1 MSGFRPDIKE
11 MVVDTFLGSVV
22 QSCCR
27 EGGTLQTNNTGVC
40 LQCLGHTGFAP
51 AHGVCAFLVYAAQA
65 PGCSAGERSKVGPG
79 LRALPRSKPLRFRF
93 LGTPQRYRLGRACI
107 LSPSQV

>member
-1 MSGFRPDIKE
+1 
-11 MVVDTFLGSVV
+11 MVTYLGSLV
-22 QSCCR
+22 QFCCG
-27 EGGTLQTNNTGVC
+27 EGGPPQTNITGMWGKFSQ
-40 LQCLGHTGFAP
+40 LLGHTGFAP
-51 AHGVCAFLVYAAQA
+51 AHGVCTFLAYTAQG
-65 PGCSAGERSKVGPG
+65 PGYFTGELSKASSG

>member
-1 MSGFRPDIKE
+1 MQ
-11 MVVDTFLGSVV
+11 TYHWSVW
-22 QSCCR
+22 
-27 EGGTLQTNNTGVC
+27 GVLAVIWPHWVC
-40 LQCLGHTGFAP
+40 P
-51 AHGVCAFLVYAAQA
+51 AHGVYAFPVYTAQS
-65 PGCSAGERSKVGPG
+65 PGCSARELSEVDLG